1 MKIRQGF
8 VSNSSSSSFCIY
20 GVEIK
25 HKELFELAVRLGFEV
40 EEKEPE
46 VKTKEQK
53 HLEQFLR
60 GKDNKLAE
68 EREKGEEESPEYKKY
83 EPSDLI
89 NYINEQ
95 VIKVK
100 CFTAYCG
107 ENYYIGR
114 EFKSIEDKET
124 GKSFKKSIE
133 NELDELDV
141 LELPKI
147 IEEAW
152 HD

>member
-20 GVEIK
+20 GVEID
-25 HKELFELAVRLGFEV
+25 HKELYELAIRLGFEV
-40 EEKEPE
+40 EKEEPE

-68 EREKGEEESPEYKKY
+68 ERDGVELYEYESYDPY
-83 EPSDLI
+83 DLI
-89 NYINEQ
+89 DYINEQ

-141 LELPKI
+141 LELPKT

>member
-20 GVEIK
+20 GVEID
-25 HKELFELAVRLGFEV
+25 HKELYELAIRLGFEV
-40 EEKEPE
+40 EKEEPE

-60 GKDNKLAE
+60 GKDDKLAE
-68 EREKGEEESPEYKKY
+68 ERDGVELYEYESYDPY
-83 EPSDLI
+83 DLI
-89 NYINEQ
+89 DYINEQ

-114 EFKSIEDKET
+114 EFKLIEDKET

-133 NELDELDV
+133 NELDELDI

>member
-20 GVEIK
+20 GVEID
-25 HKELFELAVRLGFEV
+25 HKELYELAIRLGFEV
-40 EEKEPE
+40 EKEEPE

-68 EREKGEEESPEYKKY
+68 ERDGVELYEYESYDPY
-83 EPSDLI
+83 DLI
-89 NYINEQ
+89 DYINEQ

-133 NELDELDV
+133 NELDELDI

>member
-20 GVEIK
+20 GVEID
-25 HKELFELAVRLGFEV
+25 HKELYELAIRLGFEV
-40 EEKEPE
+40 EKEEPE

-60 GKDNKLAE
+60 GKDDKLAE
-68 EREKGEEESPEYKKY
+68 ERDGVELYEYESYDPY
-83 EPSDLI
+83 DLI
-89 NYINEQ
+89 DYINEQ

-141 LELPKI
+141 LELPKT